1 MMRPRSGRLDYLLL
15 LMAAPAL
22 VCLLQGCSA
31 GDPASSHSSSA
42 DRFIAEAADDEERRG
57 LTQARDDI
65 DAQMRDLVAGKDAE
79 IEKLRKENEALQ
91 ARLKK

>member
-1 MMRPRSGRLDYLLL
+1 MMRPRRGRLDFLLL
-15 LMAAPAL
+15 LMVAPAL
-22 VCLLQGCSA
+22 ACLLQGCSV
-31 GDPASSHSSSA
+31 GGPSSSPSSSA
-42 DRFIAEAADDEERRG
+42 DGLIAEASDDEERRG

-79 IEKLRKENEALQ
+79 MEKLRKENEALR